1 MRDGK
6 AGIGVIGC
14 GMISGVYLENLTSHL
29 SGVEVLACADLIH
42 ERAVASAKRFGI
54 PKAVSNRE
62 LIEDPDIDIVLNL
75 TVPLAHAGINL
86 EALEAGKHIYC
97 EKPLAVTFEEA
108 ERIVALAAA
117 KGLRVGGAPDT
128 FLGAGLQTCRK
139 LIDEGAIGRP
149 TGFTA
154 NLICHGHE
162 LWYPT
167 PLVHYAKGG
176 GPVLDVGPYYFTT
189 LVALLGPIRRIG
201 GFARIHE
208 PDRLVLGKPVDI
220 EIPTSCSGIL
230 DFACGALG
238 TVQMTFDVWKSR
250 LPRLE
255 IHGTE
260 GSLFLPDPNFFGGPL
275 RLLRSRD
282 VVARIDAETTLEGRR
297 DWLYE
302 ASDTLVEEVPLAWPE
317 RTNMRGYGV
326 TEMAAAIR
334 EGRPHRVSGE
344 LALHVVEALTSFADS
359 GTDGRIAEMRTPCG
373 RPAPLPPGWPLWR
386 DA

>member
-154 NLICHGHE
+154 NQL
-162 LWYPT
+162 
-167 PLVHYAKGG
+167 
-176 GPVLDVGPYYFTT
+176 
-189 LVALLGPIRRIG
+189 
-201 GFARIHE
+201 
-208 PDRLVLGKPVDI
+208 
-220 EIPTSCSGIL
+220 
-230 DFACGALG
+230 
-238 TVQMTFDVWKSR
+238 
-250 LPRLE
+250 
-255 IHGTE
+255 
-260 GSLFLPDPNFFGGPL
+260 
-275 RLLRSRD
+275 
-282 VVARIDAETTLEGRR
+282 
-297 DWLYE
+297 
-302 ASDTLVEEVPLAWPE
+302 
-317 RTNMRGYGV
+317 
-326 TEMAAAIR
+326 
-334 EGRPHRVSGE
+334 
-344 LALHVVEALTSFADS
+344 
-359 GTDGRIAEMRTPCG
+359 
-373 RPAPLPPGWPLWR
+373 PGWQH
-386 DA
+386 